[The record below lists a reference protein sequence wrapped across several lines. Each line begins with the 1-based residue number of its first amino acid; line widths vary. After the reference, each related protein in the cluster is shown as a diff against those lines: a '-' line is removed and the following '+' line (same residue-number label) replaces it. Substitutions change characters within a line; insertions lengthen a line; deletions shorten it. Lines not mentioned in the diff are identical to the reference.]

1 MSMTGERMYSLQTR
15 IDDELKAKLEEAA
28 KANCRNL
35 SGEAYWRLKAS
46 FENEKTITTKEG

>member
-46 FENEKTITTKEG
+46 FENEKTTTKEG

>member
-1 MSMTGERMYSLQTR
+1 MSMTGERTYSLQTR

-28 KANCRNL
+28 KINCRNM

-46 FENEKTITTKEG
+46 FENEKTTTKEG